1 MTCFLRGVVG
11 MALVLIS
18 FPAMADPIRW
28 ALIDD
33 WDVGFY
39 PATRGCLAFARFD
52 DTDFFIGF
60 DTYEEVPALDITVLD
75 GRWESIEQNS
85 RYPISLVFGDQPPWT
100 LDMLGVYMDGTPGLN
115 ILIDASMDRSDTF
128 IDEFQREAG
137 MTWSYGDTELG
148 KFTLRGSR
156 RAFEEVRACQ
166 EAHQEEIQRMELEEK
181 GIIVTPDALPLPT
194 ETAASVAPAAQTG
207 LSAQR
212 PPSTSARALSGRA
225 ELAVTVSPPAVEQA
239 ATPDVTKSQPIA
251 AQSIA
256 APLTPIDPKAISE
269 PLASD

>member
-18 FPAMADPIRW
+18 LPAMSDPIRW

-60 DTYEEVPALDITVLD
+60 DTYEDVPALDITVLD

-115 ILIDASMDRSDTF
+115 ILIDASMDRSETF
-128 IDEFQREAG
+128 VDEFQREAG
-137 MTWSYGDTELG
+137 MTWSYGDTQLG

-166 EAHQEEIQRMELEEK
+166 EAHQDEILRMELEEK

-194 ETAASVAPAAQTG
+194 EAAASVTPAAQTD

-212 PPSTSARALSGRA
+212 PPSASARAVSRRPEVA
-225 ELAVTVSPPAVEQA
+225 ATVPPPAAEQPA
-239 ATPDVTKSQPIA
+239 RPDVIKAQPIA
-251 AQSIA
+251 AQSVA
-256 APLTPIDPKAISE
+256 TPIAPVDPKAISE
-269 PLASD
+269 ALASD